1 VPARDLAHQGQP
13 QSRAGAGVAPE
24 APEGTE
30 HVLALGVRN
39 AGPVVQHR
47 QLGMAVRGADARLD
61 RGRAVALGIVHEVAD
76 QAAKQPGSPRT
87 TTGCP
92 STATSS

>member
-1 VPARDLAHQGQP
+1 
-13 QSRAGAGVAPE
+13 
-24 APEGTE
+24 
-30 HVLALGVRN
+30 
-39 AGPVVQHR
+39 
-47 QLGMAVRGADARLD
+47 MAVRGADARLD